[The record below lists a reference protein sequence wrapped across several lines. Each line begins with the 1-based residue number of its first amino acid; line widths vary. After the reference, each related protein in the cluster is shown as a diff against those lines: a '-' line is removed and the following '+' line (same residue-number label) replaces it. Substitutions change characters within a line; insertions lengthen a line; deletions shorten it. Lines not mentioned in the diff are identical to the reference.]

1 MWLTVS
7 FSLKRRHDMRAA
19 AAALAAPSRS
29 ARTCPRGGDTVDN
42 LHEDGAKP
50 IRISGG
56 IRGRSR
62 VSGRP
67 RGCGLCMVSTA
78 CLCMDGVD
86 GSVNKV
92 VLVAGFYFSGVW
104 GGGFTDENWSE
115 KY

>member
-1 MWLTVS
+1 
-7 FSLKRRHDMRAA
+7 
-19 AAALAAPSRS
+19 
-29 ARTCPRGGDTVDN
+29 
-42 LHEDGAKP
+42 
-50 IRISGG
+50 
-56 IRGRSR
+56 
-62 VSGRP
+62 
-67 RGCGLCMVSTA
+67 LCMVSTA